1 LSAEAFSQA
10 QAELPTVRA
19 AQAITFNKEVNMES
33 QETKTGSI
41 QWKWVG
47 FSFLMYLLFY
57 MLPIMI
63 IGRATAG
70 TSMFKV
76 AQMITVAWAFGGII
90 VIAAVAA
97 YFSKGVTLFEP
108 AFAAILL
115 IIVTIVSMLMFT
127 STRWVNQQ
135 LFRDILLPIIVFF
148 VLALFGAWLG
158 EKLQA
163 LSIKKTGPQTN

>member
-1 LSAEAFSQA
+1 
-10 QAELPTVRA
+10 
-19 AQAITFNKEVNMES
+19 MES

-57 MLPIMI
+57 LLPIMI

-135 LFRDILLPIIVFF
+135 LLRDIILPIAVFF

>member
-1 LSAEAFSQA
+1 
-10 QAELPTVRA
+10 
-19 AQAITFNKEVNMES
+19 MES

-57 MLPIMI
+57 LLPIMI

-76 AQMITVAWAFGGII
+76 VQMITVAWAFGGII
-90 VIAAVAA
+90 IIAAVAA

-108 AFAAILL
+108 AFAAILM
-115 IIVTIVSMLMFT
+115 IIITIVSMLMFT

-135 LFRDILLPIIVFF
+135 LLRDIILPIAVFF

>member
-1 LSAEAFSQA
+1 
-10 QAELPTVRA
+10 
-19 AQAITFNKEVNMES
+19 MES
-33 QETKTGSI
+33 QEATTGSI

-57 MLPIMI
+57 LAPIMI

-135 LFRDILLPIIVFF
+135 LFRDILLPIVVFF
-148 VLALFGAWLG
+148 VLALIGAWLG

-163 LSIKKTGPQTN
+163 LKAKKTEPQAN

>member
-1 LSAEAFSQA
+1 
-10 QAELPTVRA
+10 
-19 AQAITFNKEVNMES
+19 MES
-33 QETKTGSI
+33 QEAKTGSI

-63 IGRATAG
+63 IARASARTPFG
-70 TSMFKV
+70 LT
-76 AQMITVAWAFGGII
+76 QTITVMWAFGGII

-97 YFSKGVTLFEP
+97 YFSKGVKLFEP

-115 IIVTIVSMLMFT
+115 VIVTIISLLMFT
-127 STRWVNQQ
+127 STRWANQQ
-135 LFRDILLPIIVFF
+135 LLRDIILPIVVFF

-163 LSIKKTGPQTN
+163 LSTKKTEPQST

>member
-1 LSAEAFSQA
+1 
-10 QAELPTVRA
+10 
-19 AQAITFNKEVNMES
+19 MES

-97 YFSKGVTLFEP
+97 FFSKGVTLFEP

-115 IIVTIVSMLMFT
+115 IIVTILSMLLFT
-127 STRWVNQQ
+127 STRWQNQQ
-135 LFRDILLPIIVFF
+135 LLRDIILPIVVFF
-148 VLALFGAWLG
+148 VLAFFG
-158 EKLQA
+158 
-163 LSIKKTGPQTN
+163 

>member
-1 LSAEAFSQA
+1 
-10 QAELPTVRA
+10 
-19 AQAITFNKEVNMES
+19 MES

-57 MLPIMI
+57 LLPIMI

-76 AQMITVAWAFGGII
+76 VQMMTVAWAFGGIPI
-90 VIAAVAA
+90 IAAVAA

-115 IIVTIVSMLMFT
+115 IIVTLFAMMIFT
-127 STRWVNQQ
+127 NVRWDSQH
-135 LFRDILLPIIVFF
+135 LLRDVILPI
-148 VLALFGAWLG
+148 
-158 EKLQA
+158 
-163 LSIKKTGPQTN
+163 